1 MVVDETQS
9 AVTVTQRAKTH
20 TSEIM
25 VDMSRVPAA
34 NDDMPADVRAVCDRL
49 KERYGSLPLNHAVLA
64 RRPSVFR
71 AFRGM
76 WDGLEASG
84 LLPARLVDLVN
95 VRVAALIG
103 CGL

>member
-1 MVVDETQS
+1 MN
-9 AVTVTQRAKTH
+9 
-20 TSEIM
+20 
-25 VDMSRVPAA
+25 MSRVPAA
-34 NDDMPADVRAVCDRL
+34 NDDLPADVRAVCDRL
-49 KERYGSLPLNHAVLA
+49 KARYGSLPLNHAVLA
-64 RRPSVFR
+64 RRPAVFR

-95 VRVAALIG
+95 VRVASLIG

>member
-1 MVVDETQS
+1 MP
-9 AVTVTQRAKTH
+9 R
-20 TSEIM
+20 I
-25 VDMSRVPAA
+25 PAA
-34 NDDMPADVRAVCDRL
+34 SGERPEDVRAVCERL
-49 KERYGSLPLNHAVLA
+49 TERYGSLPQNHAVLA

-76 WDGLEASG
+76 WEGLEASG

-95 VRVAALIG
+95 VRVASLIG

>member
-1 MVVDETQS
+1 M
-9 AVTVTQRAKTH
+9 
-20 TSEIM
+20 M
-25 VDMSRVPAA
+25 DMPRIPAA
-34 NDDMPADVRAVCDRL
+34 NDDIPADVRAVCDKL

-95 VRVAALIG
+95 VRVASLIG

>member
-1 MVVDETQS
+1 
-9 AVTVTQRAKTH
+9 
-20 TSEIM
+20 
-25 VDMSRVPAA
+25 
-34 NDDMPADVRAVCDRL
+34 MPAGDSAIPDDVRAVCDRL
-49 KERYGSLPLNHAVLA
+49 TERYGSLPYNHAVLA
-64 RRPSVFR
+64 RRPAIFR

-95 VRVAALIG
+95 VKVASLVG

>member
-1 MVVDETQS
+1 
-9 AVTVTQRAKTH
+9 
-20 TSEIM
+20 M

-34 NDDMPADVRAVCDRL
+34 NDDIPADVRAVCDRL

-64 RRPSVFR
+64 RMPTVFR